1 MGCGCE
7 GWWQTSTVPGP
18 RGKLKVHHST
28 GAARMCPG
36 ARHAPWEHVTM
47 SPCPHCMQSPLRNT
61 VPAPWGSRHAWEG
74 PTGTNPCPPARARGH
89 GSACAL
95 RQSGNDRSRDGRTDG
110 HAVLTL
116 RTPRTPM
123 LARGGGVLSISRP
136 AEPSHPQNTPRHHR
150 LPQDRARSSR
160 RIPAPKFG
168 GQWGGEGTAV
178 GEDTHL
184 RCIQGPSRIRAAR
197 PQPSIQPAGP
207 RGGTLP
213 YHQAK
218 IPPTSLPLLLPS
230 PEEGNSPPHRCPVY
244 QELVPSTRENSRSIS
259 RPCFHSADTHYL

>member
-1 MGCGCE
+1 M
-7 GWWQTSTVPGP
+7 STVPRP
-18 RGKLKVHHST
+18 RGKLNAHHST
-28 GAARMCPG
+28 GAAGMCPR
-36 ARHAPWEHVTM
+36 AKQTPWEHVTM
-47 SPCPHCMQSPLRNT
+47 STLHAEPPEEHGPRTLGVQTCLGRSHGNKSLPSSMHGAKASLSMCPEAEREQLQPG
-61 VPAPWGSRHAWEG
+61 W
-74 PTGTNPCPPARARGH
+74 
-89 GSACAL
+89 
-95 RQSGNDRSRDGRTDG
+95 TDG
-110 HAVLTL
+110 WTRGGDRGNPAV
-116 RTPRTPM
+116 TPRTPVP
-123 LARGGGVLSISRP
+123 ARGGGVLSISWP
-136 AEPSHPQNTPRHHR
+136 AEPSHPKNLPQHHR
-150 LPQDRARSSR
+150 LPKDRGRTTR
-160 RIPAPKFG
+160 RISAPKFG

>member
-1 MGCGCE
+1 M
-7 GWWQTSTVPGP
+7 STVPGP

-28 GAARMCPG
+28 GAARMCPR
-36 ARHAPWEHVTM
+36 AKQAPWEHVTM
-47 SPCPHCMQSPLRNT
+47 SPCPHCMHSPLRNK
-61 VPAPWGSRHAWEG
+61 VPGTLGVQTCLGRSHGNKSLPSSTRMGPRH
-74 PTGTNPCPPARARGH
+74 R
-89 GSACAL
+89 SACAL
-95 RQSGNDRSRDGRTDG
+95 RQSGNNRSRDGRTDG
-110 HAVLTL
+110 HAVGT
-116 RTPRTPM
+116 RGTPRTPM
-123 LARGGGVLSISRP
+123 PARGGGVPSISGP
-136 AEPSHPQNTPRHHR
+136 AEPSRPQNAPRHHR
-150 LPQDRARSSR
+150 LPKDRARTTR

>member
-1 MGCGCE
+1 M
-7 GWWQTSTVPGP
+7 
-18 RGKLKVHHST
+18 
-28 GAARMCPG
+28 
-36 ARHAPWEHVTM
+36 
-47 SPCPHCMQSPLRNT
+47 
-61 VPAPWGSRHAWEG
+61 
-74 PTGTNPCPPARARGH
+74 
-89 GSACAL
+89 
-95 RQSGNDRSRDGRTDG
+95 
-110 HAVLTL
+110 
-116 RTPRTPM
+116 
-123 LARGGGVLSISRP
+123 LSISWP
-136 AEPSHPQNTPRHHR
+136 AEPSHPKNLPQHPR
-150 LPQDRARSSR
+150 LPRDRDRTTR

-184 RCIQGPSRIRAAR
+184 RRIQGPPCIRAAQ